1 MAMIDGL
8 MEYGDRDKGPDTAI
22 LTLLFLVLMLFFIS
36 ESGSL
41 EASQTQE
48 QVATSSIVP
57 DAALGAFR
65 VACSILVIV
74 TLSWIALDPK
84 GSSDHPLYF
93 KEREILPRKVVGP
106 TRLAAFT
113 MWHFALIGVSYGVS
127 GAATWIHASGGTV
140 PEWVLISSPILF
152 SASYACAIMVTCTIS
167 FHIIGDNLAKGNRVS
182 HLFTWYEILMHNGNV
197 ALLGV
202 SLLVNGMEVEF
213 YFLAFPAVFGV
224 AYVAWAAIYANFIS
238 GVFIY
243 DFMDYRR
250 RGAPVIYLALL
261 SLQISFFFVV
271 MALDRIAEW
280 NTVLAA
286 VVISAMTWRI
296 STVKDPTQG

>member
-1 MAMIDGL
+1 MIDGL

-65 VACSILVIV
+65 VACSLLVIV

-243 DFMDYRR
+243 DFIDYRM
-250 RGAPVIYLALL
+250 RGAPVIYLLL
-261 SLQISFFFVV
+261 MSLLISFFFLV

-286 VVISAMTWRI
+286 VIISAMTWRI
-296 STVKDPTQG
+296 SPVKDPSQG

>member
-1 MAMIDGL
+1 MLDRL
-8 MEYGDRDKGPDTAI
+8 MGYGDRDKGPDTAL
-22 LTLLFLVLMLFFIS
+22 LTTLFLVLMLFFIS

-48 QVATSSIVP
+48 QVATSGILP
-57 DAALGAFR
+57 DAALGSFR
-65 VACSILVIV
+65 VACSILVVI

-84 GSSDHPLYF
+84 GSSDNPLYL
-93 KEREILPRKVVGP
+93 KERELLPRKVVGP

-113 MWHFALIGVSYGVS
+113 MWHFALIGVSFGVS

-140 PEWVLISSPILF
+140 PEWVLVASPILF
-152 SASYACAIMVTCTIS
+152 STSYACAILVTCTIS
-167 FHIIGDNLAKGNRVS
+167 FHIIGDNIAKGNPVS
-182 HLFTWYEILMHNGNV
+182 KLFTWYEILMHNGNV
-197 ALLGV
+197 ALLGI
-202 SLLVNGMEVEF
+202 SLLVNEMEVELH
-213 YFLAFPAVFGV
+213 FLAFPAVFGI

-243 DFMDYRR
+243 DFMDYRM
-250 RGAPVIYLALL
+250 RGAPVIYLVLMSLL
-261 SLQISFFFVV
+261 ISFFFVV

-286 VVISAMTWRI
+286 VIISVMTWRI
-296 STVKDPTQG
+296 STVKDPSQG

>member
-1 MAMIDGL
+1 
-8 MEYGDRDKGPDTAI
+8 
-22 LTLLFLVLMLFFIS
+22 
-36 ESGSL
+36 
-41 EASQTQE
+41 
-48 QVATSSIVP
+48 
-57 DAALGAFR
+57 
-65 VACSILVIV
+65 
-74 TLSWIALDPK
+74 
-84 GSSDHPLYF
+84 
-93 KEREILPRKVVGP
+93 
-106 TRLAAFT
+106 
-113 MWHFALIGVSYGVS
+113 
-127 GAATWIHASGGTV
+127 
-140 PEWVLISSPILF
+140 
-152 SASYACAIMVTCTIS
+152 MVTCTIS

-280 NTVLAA
+280 NIFLASVIIS
-286 VVISAMTWRI
+286 VVTWRI
-296 STVKDPTQG
+296 STVKDPSQG

>member
-1 MAMIDGL
+1 MLDGL

-224 AYVAWAAIYANFIS
+224 AYVTWAAIYANFIS

>member
-1 MAMIDGL
+1 MIDGL

-65 VACSILVIV
+65 VACSILVIF

>member
-1 MAMIDGL
+1 MIDGL

-167 FHIIGDNLAKGNRVS
+167 FHIIGDNLAKGKRVS

>member
-1 MAMIDGL
+1 MLDRL
-8 MEYGDRDKGPDTAI
+8 MGYGDRDKGPDTAL
-22 LTLLFLVLMLFFIS
+22 LTTLFLVLMLFFIS

-48 QVATSSIVP
+48 QVATSGILP
-57 DAALGAFR
+57 DAALGSFR
-65 VACSILVIV
+65 VACSILVVI

-84 GSSDHPLYF
+84 GSSDNPLYL
-93 KEREILPRKVVGP
+93 KERELLPRKVVGP

-113 MWHFALIGVSYGVS
+113 MWHFALIGVSFGVS

-140 PEWVLISSPILF
+140 PEWMLVSSPILF
-152 SASYACAIMVTCTIS
+152 STSYACAILVTCTIS
-167 FHIIGDNLAKGNRVS
+167 FHIIGDNIAKGHRVS

-197 ALLGV
+197 ALLGI
-202 SLLVNGMEVEF
+202 SLLVNEMEVEF
-213 YFLAFPAVFGV
+213 YFLAFPAVFGI

-243 DFMDYRR
+243 DFIDYRM
-250 RGAPVIYLALL
+250 RGAPVIYLLL
-261 SLQISFFFVV
+261 MSLLISFFFLV

-286 VVISAMTWRI
+286 VIISAMTWRI
-296 STVKDPTQG
+296 STVKDPSQG

>member
-1 MAMIDGL
+1 MLDGL

-140 PEWVLISSPILF
+140 PEWVLVSSPILF

>member
-1 MAMIDGL
+1 MIDGL

>member
-1 MAMIDGL
+1 MLDGL